1 MIEPLL
7 FSMCAQRR
15 ENFVVYRISYS
26 LPNLVFLNIMRFI
39 STTRAHAMRPY
50 GVLLLTDLRLTDLQT
65 YRLTDLQTYRLTD
78 LQTYRLTDL
87 RLTDYLPYQIPR
99 NHHLLH
105 FAGAFAD
112 GE

>member
-7 FSMCAQRR
+7 FSMCAQSR

-26 LPNLVFLNIMRFI
+26 LPNLVFLNSMRFI

-50 GVLLLTDLRLTDLQT
+50 GVLL
-65 YRLTDLQTYRLTD
+65 
-78 LQTYRLTDL
+78 LTDL